1 MGIDGVG
8 FFRLWLPLSSRRR
21 PASHRIAQGALKTNT
36 AKKKPTPVLPSK
48 ISYYTFF
55 PGIGKQATTYFLPHS
70 SSFFLRKSVESLC
83 VALSDPSFLRKV
95 GLLPLL
101 GKVSV
106 ATQIADKRELEK
118 ERKGCVCPIASLHC
132 YTYLTYYTV
141 QCEKSPW
148 TEKDKKRS
156 KISLLDT
163 FTSSSYPIES
173 LPRPTAQTNACFQE
187 SSSSHLHVRSEGG
200 QNLEGSRSAV
210 SLL

>member
-1 MGIDGVG
+1 MLRRWVGRRTRSEVGIVGVG

-141 QCEKSPW
+141 QCEENLLGQRKTKKGPSSRYWTLSPPPPP
-148 TEKDKKRS
+148 
-156 KISLLDT
+156 LL
-163 FTSSSYPIES
+163 
-173 LPRPTAQTNACFQE
+173 TAP
-187 SSSSHLHVRSEGG
+187 LV
-200 QNLEGSRSAV
+200 
-210 SLL
+210 LLL